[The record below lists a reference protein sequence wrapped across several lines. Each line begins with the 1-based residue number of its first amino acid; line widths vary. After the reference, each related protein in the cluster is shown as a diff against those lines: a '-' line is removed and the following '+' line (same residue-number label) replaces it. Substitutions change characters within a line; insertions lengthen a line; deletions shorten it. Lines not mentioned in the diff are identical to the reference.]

1 MYRDIG
7 GELTRARNYDGPEEC
22 LGVLSLSFSLL
33 SVSVNSARSFVVSS
47 RARRDENAR
56 A

>member
-1 MYRDIG
+1 MYRDIR

-22 LGVLSLSFSLL
+22 LGVLSLSLP